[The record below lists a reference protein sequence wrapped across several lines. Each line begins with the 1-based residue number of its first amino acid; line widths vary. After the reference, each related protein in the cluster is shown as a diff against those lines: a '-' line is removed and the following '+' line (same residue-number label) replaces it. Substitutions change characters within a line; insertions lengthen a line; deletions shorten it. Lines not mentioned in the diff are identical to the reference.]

1 MIEDNF
7 GITCTFTDKLGRPDM
22 VAVIFVTPTAT
33 PFAKPVE
40 EMVAAPGLELVQVIW
55 ELMSVVDP
63 SE

>member
-7 GITCTFTDKLGRPDM
+7 GITTNFTDKLGRPDM
-22 VAVIFVTPTAT
+22 VAVIFVIPTDT

-40 EMVAAPGLELVQVIW
+40 EMAAAAELELVHVIW
-55 ELMSVVDP
+55 ELMSFVDP